1 MNDCVKVDT
10 PLGAIIARPSN
21 DPENPGIWIDLHRPG
36 ADCSLQLALV
46 EYSTDEGDL
55 PKDEG
60 HIITRIWGDGHQQE
74 YTERVLHGGIEDYFR
89 KEKADAEEDYI
100 VLCSPTQA
108 LGMIVD
114 LGSGPMTENGD
125 RSSQYFTIAKGRRH
139 IDKTV
144 AVALIENIHGLPEG
158 TGYYTL
164 HLIDDVN
171 GKPCQLY
178 HTDDLNEDSLVNL
191 LKEILDSLE

>member
-1 MNDCVKVDT
+1 M
-10 PLGAIIARPSN
+10 LFRSIIARPSN

-36 ADCSLQLALV
+36 ADRSLQLALV

-55 PKDEG
+55 LKDEG

-74 YTERVLHGGIEDYFR
+74 YTERVLHDGIEDCFHT
-89 KEKADAEEDYI
+89 EKADAEKGYI

-144 AVALIENIHGLPEG
+144 TVALIENIHGLSEG

-178 HTDDLNEDSLVNL
+178 HTDDLSEDSLVNL